1 MKIKKINLLDI
12 SILQLCIMIIAF
24 NDWGSL
30 VIFSQVLAFGMSC
43 LYYLKNHCLKVN
55 VDVYKYMKY
64 KSFFILWGAFG
75 IFTSIYS
82 DMVLSIL
89 IALCLRTMT
98 GITILLYVTN
108 NERRIKF
115 VRYLIIAGCLLCL
128 RMLIVVPI
136 NAWGT
141 ERVGVYL
148 SHNNAVSYNFT
159 GITFAIG
166 LIAAFLFYE
175 KKAIKNTKL
184 RIVFILVFSIFSLL
198 TGSKKQIFFL
208 MISISIYIICIS
220 KSFIKLMKNTVIGSF
235 ILFILG
241 FLIFK
246 VEVLYNVI
254 GERFIAFLSYFFRQN
269 SVADAST
276 ISRALYLKE
285 AWRIFKVYPIF
296 GVGLDCFRYF
306 NTYAECWAE
315 NNFMELLA
323 DTGLI
328 GVIIYYFIYLEIFK
342 GLIKRIKKFHY
353 FLDIQILIVFTCM
366 LVVDLT
372 MVSYPSSL
380 LQFHFAFLYA
390 TSIISRKNI
399 NKLKERIYCG
409 KR

>member
-30 VIFSQVLAFGMSC
+30 VIFSQVLAFAVSS

-55 VDVYKYMKY
+55 VDAYKYMKY
-64 KSFFILWGAFG
+64 KGFFILWAAFG

-82 DMVLSIL
+82 NIVLSIL

-98 GITILLYVTN
+98 GITILLYVID
-108 NERRIKF
+108 NEKRIKF
-115 VRYLIIAGCLLCL
+115 IRYLIIAGCLLCL

-148 SHNNAVSYNFT
+148 SHNNVISYNFT
-159 GITFAIG
+159 GVTFAIG
-166 LIAAFLFYE
+166 LIAEFLFYE
-175 KKAIKNTKL
+175 KEAIKNTKL
-184 RIVFILVFSIFSLL
+184 RIIFILVFSIFSLL

-208 MISISIYIICIS
+208 IISISIYIICIS
-220 KSFIKLMKNTVIGSF
+220 KSFIKLIKNIVIGSI

-241 FLIFK
+241 ILIFK
-246 VEVLYNVI
+246 IEALYNVI
-254 GERFIAFLSYFFRQN
+254 GERFIAFLSYFSNQN
-269 SVADAST
+269 NTADAST
-276 ISRALYLKE
+276 VSRALYLEE
-285 AWRIFKVYPIF
+285 AWRIFKIYPIF

-353 FLDIQILIVFTCM
+353 FLDIQILIVFVCI
-366 LVVDLT
+366 LIVDLT
-372 MVSYPSSL
+372 MVSYPSSI
-380 LQFHFAFLYA
+380 LQLHLTFLYA
-390 TSIISRKNI
+390 TSIISRKNV
-399 NKLKERIYCG
+399 NKLKERIYRG